1 MNSPF
6 QNSAIRADPYTRIY
20 SYCSRWQYNRLEL
33 SCIVQSTSNIK
44 LVLSFKKKKKKRYRR
59 RRSENQVAVISLLLS
74 ERRQAKRRICFL
86 IFKRYSWEKKN
97 CSVTSYKWIFM
108 CTSSYEEAFCKTK
121 GGNINIWYLKAF
133 FSIPLFYFWRHKRN
147 N

>member
-6 QNSAIRADPYTRIY
+6 QNSAIRADPSTGIC

-33 SCIVQSTSNIK
+33 TCIVQSTSNIK
-44 LVLSFKKKKKKRYRR
+44 FVLSFKKKKKGYRKRRC
-59 RRSENQVAVISLLLS
+59 ENQVAVISHLL
-74 ERRQAKRRICFL
+74 RGGKQKRRMCFH

-97 CSVTSYKWIFM
+97 CSITSYKWIFM
-108 CTSSYEEAFCKTK
+108 CTSSYEEAFYKTK

-133 FSIPLFYFWRHKRN
+133 FSIPLFYFWKHKRN